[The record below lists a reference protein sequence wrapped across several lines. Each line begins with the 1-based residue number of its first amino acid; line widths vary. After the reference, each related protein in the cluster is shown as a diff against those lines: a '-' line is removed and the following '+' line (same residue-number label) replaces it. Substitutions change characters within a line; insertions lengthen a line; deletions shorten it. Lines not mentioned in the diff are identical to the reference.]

1 MIDQRGAG
9 AIETSMANTALSA
22 VSPAD
27 FETDLTEAP
36 DSASPRERVVRDV
49 IRGLYEGRYKPGQRL
64 VEAQLTATY
73 GISRGPVREAL
84 NRLAASGIV
93 VLTPERG
100 AEVRH
105 LSIKEAIDT
114 LIVVQGLIGIAARL
128 AATNIARP
136 GAVEQMNAA
145 VDALLEFDPAS
156 GDAEHAKLRGRF
168 YAALTDTAGNT
179 ELSRVLPNV
188 QIHLIRVQFYNV
200 MKATDRTRKK
210 DYRQIADA
218 VLAGRGGAAEAIA
231 KRHIGRAIEALT
243 ALLPA

>member
-1 MIDQRGAG
+1 
-9 AIETSMANTALSA
+9 MAKTALSA
-22 VSPAD
+22 VAPTYFEAD
-27 FETDLTEAP
+27 LAEAA
-36 DSASPRERVVRDV
+36 DSSSPRERVVRDV

-100 AEVRH
+100 AEVRT
-105 LSIKEAIDT
+105 LSVKEAIDT
-114 LIVVQGLIGIAARL
+114 LTVVQGLIGIAARL
-128 AATNIARP
+128 AAMNIARP

-145 VDALLEFDPAS
+145 VGALLDFDPAS

-168 YAALTDTAGNT
+168 YAALTDTAGNS

-218 VLAGRGGAAEAIA
+218 ILAGRAGAAEAIA

>member
-1 MIDQRGAG
+1 
-9 AIETSMANTALSA
+9 MATGDLTTHMAKAALSE
-22 VSPAD
+22 VTSTEFDINPAD
-27 FETDLTEAP
+27 DFDA
-36 DSASPRERVVRDV
+36 SSPRERVVRDL
-49 IRGLYEGRYKPGQRL
+49 IRGLYEGRYQPGQRL

-100 AEVRH
+100 AEVRM
-105 LSIKEAIDT
+105 LSISEAIDT

-128 AATNIARP
+128 AAMHIDRP
-136 GAVEQMNAA
+136 GAAARMEAA
-145 VDALLEFDPAS
+145 VEGLLQFDPAS

-168 YAALTDTAGNT
+168 YRALTDTAGNS

-218 VLAGRGGAAEAIA
+218 ILAGRASTAEAIA

-243 ALLPA
+243 ALLPAG

>member
-1 MIDQRGAG
+1 
-9 AIETSMANTALSA
+9 MAKTALSE
-22 VSPAD
+22 VGPTEYEAD
-27 FETDLTEAP
+27 LSETSD
-36 DSASPRERVVRDV
+36 SPRERVVRDV

-84 NRLAASGIV
+84 NRLAASGVV

-100 AEVRH
+100 AEVRQ
-105 LSIKEAIDT
+105 LSVKEAIDT

-128 AATNIARP
+128 AAMNIARP
-136 GAVEQMNAA
+136 GAVEQMNLA
-145 VDALLEFDPAS
+145 VEALLRFDPAS

-168 YAALTDTAGNT
+168 YAALTDTADNY

-218 VLAGRGGAAEAIA
+218 ILAGRGNAAEATA
-231 KRHIGRAIEALT
+231 RRHIGRAIEALT
-243 ALLPA
+243 ALLPG

>member
-1 MIDQRGAG
+1 M
-9 AIETSMANTALSA
+9 AIAAISDFVSDLSEQHD
-22 VSPAD
+22 SPS
-27 FETDLTEAP
+27 L
-36 DSASPRERVVRDV
+36 RERVVRDV

-100 AEVRH
+100 AEVRQ
-105 LSIKEAIDT
+105 LSVKEAIDT

-128 AATNIARP
+128 AALNIGKP

-145 VDALLEFDPAS
+145 VGALLEFDPAS
-156 GDAEHAKLRGRF
+156 GDAAHATLRGRF
-168 YAALTDTAGNT
+168 YAALTDTADNA

-218 VLAGRGGAAEAIA
+218 ILAGRAGAAETLAR
-231 KRHIGRAIEALT
+231 KHIGRAIDALT
-243 ALLPA
+243 AILAG